1 MILQKLLKMYKNKIT
16 LKDIQQKKF
25 FDDYTNRILPATL
38 IEKKTHL
45 IINEGHNP
53 IYVRTVVGGIPPDT
67 GLAGYSSEL
76 SPRYMAELQ
85 EITDYQFSISFTAIP
100 IPDIETLRQ
109 IDRAK
114 YLIRVQQEGYKD
126 PKGIDKTQ
134 QPPALLGMELKD
146 LENNEKIIYTHKEG
160 MFHTAHI
167 ITVYGYSVDELNS
180 AESQITT
187 IMESNGV
194 YFEIPDYRHKDT
206 FFAALPTPETADH
219 TWCEAFSEHVAL
231 LMGTTNT
238 NSHTDDD
245 GLLLASDLKT
255 SRDVLVNLHNMILS
269 HMLII
274 APSGWGK
281 TFFLMLLAMRI
292 RTQLDDRIIY
302 VTVKPEPPGGTNYR
316 GTCAKLLGSIID
328 LGVGKYTL
336 NPLQVLFDRN
346 SLEDRIGIFDAHFD
360 LLVKFFQILFEGV
373 SINMKSFLGES
384 LIEVYRRKGIVRH
397 IPETWVNCNDWPTLL
412 DLRVVWEEIAR
423 DPRELTAKALYDKS
437 FLFTT
442 SWGFLNKPTSL
453 NLENNFIV
461 IDLSNIP
468 ESIRDALNVFVTG
481 LMSLRFRGD
490 NEKRT
495 VIEIDEGRSFLSNKD
510 LTEWL
515 INAITRG
522 RSARVTLVLTTQNS
536 VDVTKSGLKEEI
548 NNNMPISIIGGMLQ
562 PKSIK
567 PVQDFF
573 NLDESITEDLLTCNQ
588 GEGVLIIG
596 QEQMTVKFE
605 ATEYEYNIIKGNDQE
620 QIASSANGIKLKNN
634 LLLPLIDEGIII
646 QNWIEGDDSK
656 LQDFGYESH
665 RIQNAVDSGMVR
677 AWIKKDLI
685 INSKI
690 HNQSID
696 HFGTVI
702 QTAGYLMEKGSIVR
716 ISHQDGSDIST
727 KIAGQDYKF
736 EYEHGIQSPEILQK
750 KKHDT
755 ISGRLVFIGQSTNIK
770 YLYKTV
776 GEENVIKRGKT
787 LANFLDDIIEL
798 KPQEKQESKNI
809 LASFPE
815 VSEEIIA
822 NEAV

>member
-1 MILQKLLKMYKNKIT
+1 MLQKLLNRFKNKTT
-16 LKDIQQKKF
+16 LKSMQQKRF
-25 FDDYTNRILPATL
+25 FDDYAKRILPATI
-38 IEKKTHL
+38 IEKKSHL
-45 IINEGHNP
+45 IINEDHYP
-53 IYVRTVVGGIPPDT
+53 IFVRTIVGGIPPDT

-76 SPRYMAELQ
+76 SPRFLAELQ
-85 EITDYQFSISFTAIP
+85 EITDYQFLISFTAIP

-146 LENNEKIIYTHKEG
+146 LEDNEKIIYTHKEG
-160 MFHTAHI
+160 MFHTALI
-167 ITVYGYSVDELNS
+167 ITVYGHSVDELNS

-255 SRDVLVNLHNMILS
+255 SRDILVALHSMILS
-269 HMLII
+269 HMIVI

-292 RTQLDDRIIY
+292 RTQLDDRLIY
-302 VTVKPEPPGGTNYR
+302 VTVKREPPGGTNYR
-316 GTCAKLLGSIID
+316 GTCAKFKGAIID
-328 LGVGKYTL
+328 LGNGIYTL
-336 NPLQVLFDRN
+336 NPLQVLFDKN
-346 SLEDRIGIFDAHFD
+346 SLEDRISIFDAHFD
-360 LLVKFFQILFEGV
+360 LLIKFFQILFEGV

-384 LIEVYRRKGIVRH
+384 LIETYRRKGIIRH
-397 IPETWVNCNDWPTLL
+397 IPETWENCIEWPTLL
-412 DLRVVWEEIAR
+412 DLRVVWKEVAN
-423 DPRELTAKALYDKS
+423 DPREITAKALYDKS

-453 NLENNFIV
+453 NLENDFIV
-461 IDLSNIP
+461 IDLSDIP

-605 ATEYEYNIIKGNDQE
+605 ATDYEYNIIKGTGQE
-620 QIASSANGIKLKNN
+620 QIAPPANGINLKNN
-634 LLLPLIDEGIII
+634 ILLPLIDEGIIL
-646 QNWIEGDDSK
+646 QNWIDGDDSK
-656 LQDFGYESH
+656 LVDFGYESH

-677 AWIKKDLI
+677 AWIKKEII
-685 INSKI
+685 INDMI

-702 QTAGYLMEKGSIVR
+702 QTAGYLMERG
-716 ISHQDGSDIST
+716 ISPIINHQDGSDIEA
-727 KIAGQDYKF
+727 KISGQDYFF

-770 YLYKTV
+770 CLYKTV

-787 LANFLDDIIEL
+787 LANFLDDLIDT
-798 KPQEKQESKNI
+798 KKQDNRESKSLI
-809 LASFPE
+809 PSLPG
-815 VSEEIIA
+815 VSEAITI
-822 NEAV
+822 NEAI